1 MKYVFYIVVKTNPNI
16 SQKTEGNKEILP
28 RGEEERTDNILSP
41 SKQAREFHFWFE
53 FFCLTPY
60 HVPFLGSRD
69 KGHDWGPHYTAEIR
83 YKTLPTDVSSKSFPS
98 QSALFA
104 RIFF

>member
-60 HVPFLGSRD
+60 HVPFWVPVT
-69 KGHDWGPHYTAEIR
+69 KATHWGPHYTAEP